1 MIFISSPNDILFK
14 AHFFI
19 YIYTMMPSSL
29 FMQDLTVTVVSELP
43 SYEVELI
50 EDETDHHVVNRQSFV
65 DEQEWY
71 LYMHTECSRKD
82 IVIDQADNSV
92 RRSALSVKCRAAR
105 RPGYFV
111 WNIFMVT
118 VRVYNSYI
126 LAMFEK

>member
-1 MIFISSPNDILFK
+1 MRKGSDRLTHETLSQNPYIFTLPLLCFLFLHK
-14 AHFFI
+14 
-19 YIYTMMPSSL
+19 
-29 FMQDLTVTVVSELP
+29 DLTITVVSELP

-65 DEQEWY
+65 DEQEWF
-71 LYMHTECSRKD
+71 LYMHTECCRKD

-118 VRVYNSYI
+118 VSI
-126 LAMFEK
+126 LELPK

>member
-1 MIFISSPNDILFK
+1 MFDLGRFEMI
-14 AHFFI
+14 I
-19 YIYTMMPSSL
+19 YILSINI
-29 FMQDLTVTVVSELP
+29 FFFCIFKDLTVTVVSELP

-65 DEQEWY
+65 DEQEWF

-82 IVIDQADNSV
+82 IVIDQADNSI

-118 VRVYNSYI
+118 VSFLV
-126 LAMFEK
+126 LF